1 MPARPPKKS
10 SAKVPHDQETVRSKA
25 AKTDRKV
32 KDPGIAASGLTSRVK
47 GHVSA
52 RGKRDQ
58 AKRDGK

>member
-1 MPARPPKKS
+1 MPSRPPRKKS
-10 SAKVPHDQETVRSKA
+10 AQVPDDQAKVRSKA
-25 AKTDRKV
+25 AATDQNT

-52 RGKRDQ
+52 RGKRVQ